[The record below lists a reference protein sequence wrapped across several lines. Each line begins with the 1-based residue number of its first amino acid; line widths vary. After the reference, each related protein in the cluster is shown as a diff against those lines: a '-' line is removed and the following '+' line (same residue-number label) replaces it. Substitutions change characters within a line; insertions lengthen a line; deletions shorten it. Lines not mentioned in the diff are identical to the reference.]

1 MEEFEYSV
9 EICDRD
15 WECFFAE
22 CEECNLLPPSLA
34 GLEDSGMSDIDDTG
48 SVLAMRAQRVDL
60 TTGFSETDRPID
72 GPPLCEGSPVEHY
85 LSKHGIGGMESVLSG
100 SEEDIHLQSVNMFF
114 ERLKSLTE
122 PEPRRVNFGKNSEA
136 IQEKERCSDGQQAS
150 RGALPKNIQK
160 LNFLPARG
168 ETAVGKETERPV
180 DTIRKTNTLRKVH
193 SEPSISLQH
202 AASNSVF
209 NTNKSTETELFIR
222 EEACKEPRVSEVQQ
236 WNRDSLGTAVC
247 SVTTPNSYKVQTCAL
262 LHDFKQE
269 ELLKH
274 LCKKCATDL
283 ASDLDMANIKW
294 QEEQTPIVS
303 QSDTGCSNKAVIQ
316 ESPSASMKRKRRKK
330 RRLSVEQGEGG
341 HGYEKQVL
349 VKPSD
354 SEEEQCASKAETGLC
369 FSEDIKSFY
378 LNEPQKNLASLLTPY
393 SMTSSSFPVIISSNP
408 PCDSQHQYLSES
420 VVRQRRSTD
429 TSDNNLVN
437 NSSAT
442 TLSQT
447 DDSVTS
453 APISSATVPTNAEVC
468 SKSQEEKSAGLK
480 MYPKLPVL
488 MTVGETGK
496 QDMGMESQSRDIKAE
511 GLHSVTSPENEQNL
525 TSAVEVKAVTHSVL
539 SSSESNATSV
549 EVGQNDRRPAAKS
562 VLAVEAGNSGGD
574 EPTLCHSEAEPQ
586 QQLEMEFHNTD
597 QYSATTA
604 NTDYSPPAASTLK
617 GLLTKP
623 LQLKAS
629 ACKVISAQFTSDS
642 FNPSPDESFLSK
654 SSPCI
659 GVNTV
664 AQQTERLLEVHTSPE
679 LDISEKSTEALDASQ
694 ITSKSRAETKSAV
707 SEDVPTSLSDITN
720 VSSCCT
726 LNTESLSN
734 GNITDMSLSFCSS
747 VSEQESGGQG
757 GKKGDEK
764 CGLKSSPDSVC
775 DLLGKAEDAI
785 LVPEAE
791 CKPERVL
798 NPVFAMS
805 SFWSEMEKLTINDIL
820 GLRMISKAAPPSSL
834 PPLQENEEMADSG
847 FFTQIDKSTP
857 EQTAEDASGFPDAVE
872 SCFNPNSAANFSPS
886 RSVLW
891 ESESAHV
898 SQSADI
904 YPENVML
911 TSVSDTSR
919 PFLSE
924 KAEKC
929 LRKISKNISVHN
941 LRALESES
949 FSHTQKCKTL
959 QTVDE
964 GESQKADY
972 VLPKQDKGTDPP
984 PSSLTDSYS
993 ISLIDIFQYFL
1004 GGKQTAPSQ
1013 PAADNLTTFYNDGN
1027 SVPETYDH
1035 FFSEFDTES
1044 FFYPLI
1050 ATEDETKDKP
1060 VPIFSSSRSS
1070 NRNFQFPEAY
1080 DYFFA
1085 SSSSSDESCAES
1097 DEEDNTGPV
1106 RVVTRFSRKAS
1117 SSHISKDMYDDFFAE
1132 KDFRQNFF
1140 WKTTFSFRN
1149 INFLASTVQNQA
1161 SNSLSLVPARQR
1173 GSSHARTV
1181 SSLNALGNEDVM
1193 FPDPL
1198 LYHFE
1203 DRVFSQLA
1211 QQPFRY
1217 KDLQTAVS
1225 NPRLDAPFLPLKQSD
1240 MCLVCIAFASWV
1252 LKTANPQVG
1261 DAWKAVLLANVSAL
1275 SAIRYLRK
1283 YVKAEAAG
1291 SETKLHHRALPAPST
1306 LSL

>member
-15 WECFFAE
+15 WERFFAE

-60 TTGFSETDRPID
+60 TAGFSETDRPID
-72 GPPLCEGSPVEHY
+72 GAPHCEGSPVEHY

-122 PEPRRVNFGKNSEA
+122 PEPSRVNFGKNSEA
-136 IQEKERCSDGQQAS
+136 IQETERCSEGQQAS
-150 RGALPKNIQK
+150 RDALPKNIQK

-168 ETAVGKETERPV
+168 ETAVGKESKRPV

-193 SEPSISLQH
+193 SDPSISLQH
-202 AASNSVF
+202 AASNSVL

-222 EEACKEPRVSEVQQ
+222 EEACTEPRVSDVQQ
-236 WNRDSLGTAVC
+236 WNRDSLCTAVC
-247 SVTTPNSYKVQTCAL
+247 SVTTPNKVQTCAL
-262 LHDFKQE
+262 LHDFKEE

-294 QEEQTPIVS
+294 QEDQTPIVS
-303 QSDTGCSNKAVIQ
+303 QSDTACSNKAVIQ

-341 HGYEKQVL
+341 HGYERQVL

-354 SEEEQCASKAETGLC
+354 SEEEQCPSKAGTGLC

-378 LNEPQKNLASLLTPY
+378 LNEPQKNLTSLLTPY

-420 VVRQRRSTD
+420 VGRQRRSTD
-429 TSDNNLVN
+429 TSDNNSAN

-447 DDSVTS
+447 DDSATS
-453 APISSATVPTNAEVC
+453 APNSSATVATNSEVC
-468 SKSQEEKSAGLK
+468 SESQEEKSAGLK
-480 MYPKLPVL
+480 MYPKLSVL
-488 MTVGETGK
+488 MTVGEYGK
-496 QDMGMESQSRDIKAE
+496 PDMGRESQSGDIKVE
-511 GLHSVTSPENEQNL
+511 GRHSVTSPENEQNL
-525 TSAVEVKAVTHSVL
+525 TSAVEVKAVTHSLL

-549 EVGQNDRRPAAKS
+549 EVGQNDRQPAAKS

-574 EPTLCHSEAEPQ
+574 EPTLCPSEAEPQ
-586 QQLEMEFHNTD
+586 QQLEKEFHNTD
-597 QYSATTA
+597 QYSGTMA
-604 NTDYSPPAASTLK
+604 NTDYSPPTASTLK

-623 LQLKAS
+623 LQLKTS

-642 FNPSPDESFLSK
+642 FNPSPDESFLSN

-659 GVNTV
+659 GVNT
-664 AQQTERLLEVHTSPE
+664 ECPLEVHTSPK
-679 LDISEKSTEALDASQ
+679 LDISEKSTETLAASQ
-694 ITSKSRAETKSAV
+694 ITSKSRAETKSPV
-707 SEDVPTSLSDITN
+707 SEDVLTSLSDITN
-720 VSSCCT
+720 VSSCGT
-726 LNTESLSN
+726 LNTESRSN
-734 GNITDMSLSFCSS
+734 GNIRDMPASFCSS
-747 VSEQESGGQG
+747 VSEQESGGHG

-764 CGLKSSPDSVC
+764 SGLKSPDSVC
-775 DLLGKAEDAI
+775 ELLGKAEDAI

-847 FFTQIDKSTP
+847 FFTQIDESTP
-857 EQTAEDASGFPDAVE
+857 EQTTEDASGFPDAVE

-898 SQSADI
+898 SRSADI

-924 KAEKC
+924 KAEKS

-949 FSHTQKCKTL
+949 FSYTQKCETL

-964 GESQKADY
+964 GESQKAEY
-972 VLPKQDKGTDPP
+972 VLPKQDKGTDPL

-993 ISLIDIFQYFL
+993 ISLIDIFQYFF

-1013 PAADNLTTFYNDGN
+1013 PAADNLTTFYDDGN

-1035 FFSEFDTES
+1035 FFSEFDTEN

-1060 VPIFSSSRSS
+1060 VPIFSSSRSA
-1070 NRNFQFPEAY
+1070 NRKFQFPEAY

-1085 SSSSSDESCAES
+1085 SSSSSDESES

-1106 RVVTRFSRKAS
+1106 RVFTRFSRKAS

-1132 KDFRQNFF
+1132 NNLRQNFF

-1149 INFLASTVQNQA
+1149 INFSASTVQNQA
-1161 SNSLSLVPARQR
+1161 SHSLSLVPARQR
-1173 GSSHARTV
+1173 GGSHARTV

-1198 LYHFE
+1198 LYYFE
-1203 DRVFSQLA
+1203 DRVVSQLA

-1217 KDLQTAVS
+1217 EDLQTAVS
-1225 NPRLDAPFLPLKQSD
+1225 NPSK
-1240 MCLVCIAFASWV
+1240 
-1252 LKTANPQVG
+1252 
-1261 DAWKAVLLANVSAL
+1261 
-1275 SAIRYLRK
+1275 
-1283 YVKAEAAG
+1283 
-1291 SETKLHHRALPAPST
+1291 ST
-1306 LSL
+1306 LTQRCTQ